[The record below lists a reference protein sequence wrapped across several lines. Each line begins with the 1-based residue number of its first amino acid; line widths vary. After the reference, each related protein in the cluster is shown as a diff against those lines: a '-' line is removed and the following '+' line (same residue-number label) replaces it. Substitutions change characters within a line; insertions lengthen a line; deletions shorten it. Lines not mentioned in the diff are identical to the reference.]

1 MLQEVIWAHSA
12 RDTTKNGNSLVTK
25 MEFDLAL
32 ADRTADTVA
41 DITSL
46 KTRVTKLENEKCQL
60 RLLVVK
66 LQKQLKL
73 SLGKNTQQ

>member
-1 MLQEVIWAHSA
+1 
-12 RDTTKNGNSLVTK
+12 

-73 SLGKNTQQ
+73 LLGKNTQQ

>member
-41 DITSL
+41 ED
-46 KTRVTKLENEKCQL
+46 
-60 RLLVVK
+60 
-66 LQKQLKL
+66 
-73 SLGKNTQQ
+73 